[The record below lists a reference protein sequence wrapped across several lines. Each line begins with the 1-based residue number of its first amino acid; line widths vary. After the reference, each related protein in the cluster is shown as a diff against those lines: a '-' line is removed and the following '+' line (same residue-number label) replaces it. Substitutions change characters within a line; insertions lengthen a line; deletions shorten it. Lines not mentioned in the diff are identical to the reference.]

1 MEIEEEEIGIVIELK
16 YAEQGDLEA
25 GCEKAMKQIMDMHYE
40 QGLREDGMKT
50 ILRYGI
56 ACYKKKCKVV
66 LEKEGY

>member
-1 MEIEEEEIGIVIELK
+1 MGCVLHGISGWRVIELK

-56 ACYKKKCKVV
+56 AC
-66 LEKEGY
+66 